1 MKQSSTLAMNA
12 KFKNTNRR
20 KLLIIPGNC
29 QSLGGT
35 LTSLSSLIAGFIE
48 CKAFDR
54 ICVLV
59 QSDSLMEKYLT
70 IAGHQACLI
79 KIPAKNDRDFVD
91 RALRWVNQ
99 QPKNYPLLLD
109 NCVAR
114 ELLPVLILASI
125 YLRLSKRPIYHFC
138 HDLALSHN
146 RLGFLMR
153 KFTFALLSPR
163 ALCNSYFTAQHIYT
177 FMNDI
182 RGILYQPVD
191 SQRFYPR
198 TTFAPPDALKP
209 IIQSGAYIILNPS
222 RITQAG
228 IINDKKLRSL
238 IEILAI
244 LRSKGHHYHLVLIGE
259 DDTPDLIRVQELQA
273 VADREEIAEWV
284 TILPPTFEIE
294 RYYQHADLVVALA
307 PREPFGRIVVE
318 AIASGIPV
326 IGSQTG
332 GIGEILNHFA
342 PNWVVDSDD
351 VAAAAEKV
359 IQVMSD
365 PNTSHT
371 LACGQ
376 KWVQRH
382 CSLKT
387 YAKHMMQL
395 TDITPIHI

>member
-1 MKQSSTLAMNA
+1 MKELLTLAMNA
-12 KFKNTNRR
+12 EFKNSNRR
-20 KLLIIPGNC
+20 KLLVVPGNC

-35 LTSLSSLIAGFIE
+35 LTSLASLIAGFTA
-48 CKAFDR
+48 CNAFDR

-59 QSDSLMEKYLT
+59 QSDSLMEKYLIT
-70 IAGHQACLI
+70 AGHQACLI

-114 ELLPVLILASI
+114 EILPVLILASI
-125 YLRLSKRPIYHFC
+125 SLHLSKRPIYHFC

-146 RLGFLMR
+146 PLGFLLR

-177 FMNDI
+177 FMNDV

-191 SQRFYPR
+191 SQKFRPP
-198 TTFAPPDALKP
+198 TTFAPPDALRP

-238 IEILAI
+238 VQVLAV

-259 DDTPDLIRVQELQA
+259 DDTPNLIEVQELRA
-273 VADREEIAEWV
+273 LADAADITEWV
-284 TILPPTFEIE
+284 TILPPIFEIE
-294 RYYQHADLVVALA
+294 QYYQHANLVVALA

-342 PNWVVDSDD
+342 PNWMVDSDD

-365 PNTSHT
+365 PNTSYT

-387 YAKHMMQL
+387 YAQQMMQL
-395 TDITPIHI
+395 TDIIPIHI

>member
-1 MKQSSTLAMNA
+1 MKELLTLAMNA
-12 KFKNTNRR
+12 EFKNSNRR
-20 KLLIIPGNC
+20 KLLVVPGNC

-35 LTSLSSLIAGFIE
+35 LTSLASLIAGFTA
-48 CKAFDR
+48 CNAFDR

-59 QSDSLMEKYLT
+59 QSDSLMEKYLIT
-70 IAGHQACLI
+70 AGHQACLI

-114 ELLPVLILASI
+114 EILPVLILGSI
-125 YLRLSKRPIYHFC
+125 SLHLSKRPIYHFC

-146 RLGFLMR
+146 PLGFLLR

-177 FMNDI
+177 FMNDV

-191 SQRFYPR
+191 SQKFRPP
-198 TTFAPPDALKP
+198 TTFAPPDALRP

-238 IEILAI
+238 VQVLAV

-259 DDTPDLIRVQELQA
+259 DDTPNLIEVQELRA
-273 VADREEIAEWV
+273 LADAADITEWV
-284 TILPPTFEIE
+284 TILPPIFEIE
-294 RYYQHADLVVALA
+294 QYYQHANLVVALA

-342 PNWVVDSDD
+342 PNWMVDSDD

-365 PNTSHT
+365 PNTSYT

-387 YAKHMMQL
+387 YAQQMMQL
-395 TDITPIHI
+395 TDIIPIHI